1 MLQPPP
7 QSQAQHRQDLAIF
20 ALLGL
25 GFLCLPLIAHLVDAP
40 FWNEVAMRMMVL
52 AIACMGVNFILGL
65 GGMVSFG
72 HAAFIGLGAYTAGIL
87 HQHGW
92 ESGVLHIL
100 AAIAVAIIV
109 GYGMGALALRTSRL
123 YFIMITLAFAQMLYF
138 LFVSLSYY
146 GGDDGMHVPR
156 SDFGVNFG
164 ADFSIVN
171 IDETLVLYY
180 LIWGVMAVIGVLL
193 VRLAESRFGVVLRAS
208 KDNPARVRAMGID
221 PWRVRLVAY
230 VLSAVVAAIAG
241 VMLVNWQEYVSPA
254 VMHWTRSGEL
264 LVIVALGGIGRHAG
278 PLLGAVVFL
287 LAEEVLFGLLT
298 QFAPDFAQHWMLLF
312 GAMLIAVVLFA
323 RGGVMGGIARLTSK
337 QSKR

>member
-1 MLQPPP
+1 MSHP
-7 QSQAQHRQDLAIF
+7 QSQSQSQHRQDLAIF
-20 ALLGL
+20 AMLGL
-25 GFLCLPLIAHLVDAP
+25 GFLCLPAIAHVVDAP

-52 AIACMGVNFILGL
+52 ATACMGVNFILGM

-92 ESGVLHIL
+92 ESGVVHIV
-100 AAIAVAIIV
+100 AAMAVAGVV
-109 GYGMGALALRTSRL
+109 GCGIGGVVLRTSRL

-156 SDFGVNFG
+156 ANFVADFG
-164 ADFSIVN
+164 ADFGVLNS
-171 IDETLVLYY
+171 DATLALYY
-180 LIWGVMAVIGVLL
+180 LIWGVMAVIGVVL

-230 VLSAVVAAIAG
+230 VLSAVVAAVAG

-298 QFAPDFAQHWMLLF
+298 KFAPEFAQHWMLIF
-312 GAMLIAVVLFA
+312 GAVLIAVVLFA
-323 RGGVMGGIARLTSK
+323 RGGVMGGIARLT
-337 QSKR
+337 RLTHRR